1 MSKYQ
6 IDIGFFTDKNQCT
19 LKYVPFDNAKEKEK
33 ETETNNNNSSVTVGE
48 VLVISDM
55 KLVLEIGTTKAIS
68 VVQVPKGYELKDVVC
83 SSSDEKVATIDKN
96 GVIKGVGEGSTTI
109 IVQTSDGKYSCACS
123 ITIVSEG
130 SEEFTPLN
138 FRSVYDDNGMVYAA

>member
-1 MSKYQ
+1 
-6 IDIGFFTDKNQCT
+6 
-19 LKYVPFDNAKEKEK
+19 
-33 ETETNNNNSSVTVGE
+33 
-48 VLVISDM
+48 M